1 VGIPFQKK
9 KEDKMEEKDIKEIVK
24 EGYAKIAK
32 QGSSC
37 CVPANSCCG
46 STDRTQ
52 PMSTRIGYSQEELK
66 TVPEGANLGL
76 GCGNPVALAS
86 LKKGDTVLDLGS
98 GAGFDCFLASNK
110 VGKDGKVI
118 GVDMTPEMVKKARE
132 NATRGHYKNV
142 EFRLGEVE
150 KLPVPDSLV
159 DVIISNC
166 VINLSP
172 NKGKVFQEAFRVLKP
187 GGRLM
192 ISDIVLLKELPD
204 PIKQSIEA
212 YIGCVAGAI
221 MKDEYLQKIEVAGF
235 QDVRV
240 IEETTFPIDLML
252 NDQTAKAIIENLKL
266 PSEKVKELAGSIA
279 SIKVYGIKPTEVS

>member
-1 VGIPFQKK
+1 
-9 KEDKMEEKDIKEIVK
+9 MEEKDIKEIVK

-37 CVPANSCCG
+37 CVPTNSCCG
-46 STDRTQ
+46 SPDRTQ
-52 PMSTRIGYSQEELK
+52 QMSTRIGYSVEELK

-86 LKKGDTVLDLGS
+86 LKEGDTVLDLGS
-98 GAGFDCFLASNK
+98 GTGFDCFLASNK

-132 NATRGHYKNV
+132 NATRGNYRNV
-142 EFRLGEVE
+142 EFRLGEIE
-150 KLPVPDSLV
+150 KLPVSDSLV

-192 ISDIVLLKELPD
+192 VSDIVLLKELPD
-204 PIKQSIEA
+204 PIKQSVEA

-221 MKDEYLQKIEVAGF
+221 LRDEYLQKIEVAGF
-235 QDVRV
+235 KNVRV
-240 IEETTFPIDLML
+240 IEESTFPIDLML
-252 NDQTAKAIIENLKL
+252 NDPTAKAVIENMKL
-266 PSEKVKELAGSIA
+266 SSEKARGLAGSIA
-279 SIKVYGIKPTEVS
+279 SIKVYGIKPIQGSLT